1 MSTVILFSLGE
12 KQASIDWRNYN
23 CLAKIRTSGICRLV
37 NFDNNVP
44 VFTNLLI
51 LETMKDRKYWNR
63 LNTTI
68 QHFNLPIDIWNVG
81 KAAY

>member
-44 VFTNLLI
+44 VFTNQKESGDCSDFGNYERQKI
-51 LETMKDRKYWNR
+51 LESA
-63 LNTTI
+63 
-68 QHFNLPIDIWNVG
+68 QHHYSAF
-81 KAAY
+81 